1 MKIMLMNKEV
11 IKMDMYQKRKIRAE
25 KKNNDNEKNFS
36 KASISWFPG
45 HMQKTKRQIGELL
58 PLIDVVYELV
68 DSRIPYSSKIVDI
81 DNTIKNKPRILIMTK
96 YDLCDK
102 VETDKWIKYYEE
114 MGYSVVRANLNTN
127 DSIKDIVNLTN
138 KIMLDVNKKRIDSGL
153 KEKQIKALV
162 IGIPNVG
169 KSTLINKMAG
179 KKVSDVG
186 NRPGV
191 TKNLVWL
198 KTSSNILLLDT
209 PGILWPKFDNHEVA
223 LNLASMTAIKQEI
236 LDKDEIAVY
245 ILKKLDKYY
254 KEILKNRYNIN
265 YLDEDICVT
274 YDTIG
279 KKIGAIV
286 SGGEID
292 YNRVSDYILNDI
304 KNEYIKGITF
314 DRREKL

>member
-1 MKIMLMNKEV
+1 
-11 IKMDMYQKRKIRAE
+11 MDMYQKRKMRAE
-25 KKNNDNEKNFS
+25 KKKDDSPKSFPSVGIN
-36 KASISWFPG
+36 WFPG

-102 VETDKWIKYYEE
+102 IETDKWIKYYEE
-114 MGYSVVRANLNTN
+114 MGYSVVRANLNIN
-127 DSIKDIVNLTN
+127 DSIKDIINLTN
-138 KIMLDVNKKRIDSGL
+138 KIMFDINKKRINNGL

-198 KTSSNILLLDT
+198 KTNSNILLLDT
-209 PGILWPKFDNHEVA
+209 PGILWPKFDSHKVA

-236 LDKDEIAVY
+236 LDKDELAVY
-245 ILKKLDKYY
+245 ILNTLEKYY
-254 KEILKNRYNIN
+254 PEILKSRYKVNNI
-265 YLDEDICVT
+265 DEDICIT
-274 YDTIG
+274 YDIIG
-279 KKIGAIV
+279 KSIGAII

-292 YNRVSDYILNDI
+292 YNRVSEYILNDI
-304 KNEYIKGITF
+304 KNEYINGITF
-314 DRREKL
+314 DRIDEYDIRN